1 MREKTITTITKDEF
15 KIVEKP
21 NITDEQLFNDYAYIS
36 AQKQAELLKESGILS
51 DYEFNK
57 LSALNRKKFC
67 PFMTEILADM
77 T

>member
-36 AQKQAELLKESGILS
+36 AQKQAELLKEAGILS
-51 DYEFNK
+51 DCEFNK

-67 PFMTEILADM
+67 PFMVEILADM